1 MFYSH
6 NLSWPSLQLDKP
18 STRKNVYLCLSVYQI
33 TLSQQAYF
41 WQNKDKYFLYDKYH
55 STSTLRYPAMTA
67 PVWKYYLRDPANNDK
82 AVCQVGL
89 LILLMSLFFYLL
101 FHGFARFNWNTYS
114 FIMFSSI
121 VFYKEKKEKYIN
133 IYIYIYFF
141 FFNIYKK
148 TSMLDIYTAC
158 IAKHLEQESW
168 YVYK

>member
-33 TLSQQAYF
+33 TSSQQAYF
-41 WQNKDKYFLYDKYH
+41 WQNKAIYFLYDKYH

-89 LILLMSLFFYLL
+89 LILLISLFFYLL
-101 FHGFARFNWNTYS
+101 FHSFARYLKY
-114 FIMFSSI
+114 
-121 VFYKEKKEKYIN
+121 VFFYYFFYNSVLWRKRREICKD
-133 IYIYIYFF
+133 IYFF
-141 FFNIYKK
+141 FYI
-148 TSMLDIYTAC
+148 T
-158 IAKHLEQESW
+158 KHPG
-168 YVYK
+168 